1 MNINMVLR
9 KDAGM
14 GYLCSP
20 FIACLACT
28 LPILH
33 LVPVV
38 FVTAIPTSLYILK
51 DVFS

>member
-28 LPILH
+28 ILH
-33 LVPVV
+33 LVSVV
-38 FVTAIPTSLYILK
+38 FVTAIPTSLYISK